1 MMSSS
6 PAISSPIIS
15 HAKKMGNIQVIFGPM
30 FSGKTT
36 ELMRRMKRYQIANY
50 SCLVVKYAKDIRY
63 DKENIATHDR
73 QTLPAVAATKLA
85 DLEEEALQYEII
97 GIDEGQFFPDVVSF
111 CDEMADKGKVVIV
124 AALDGTFQRKGFGNI
139 LNLVPLAEN
148 VIKLSA
154 VCMTCNSDGYFTKR
168 MTTDQSV
175 EVIGGADMYR
185 AVCRDCFKSP
195 TKKSP
200 RKSPMVSPYKLK
212 SPVKSATSLQR
223 GTPTLQEERSLKDL
237 TGSINRQLT
246 FTAPPRI

>member
-73 QTLPAVAATKLA
+73 QTLPA
-85 DLEEEALQYEII
+85 
-97 GIDEGQFFPDVVSF
+97 FPDVVSF
-111 CDEMADKGKVVIV
+111 CDEMADKGKV
-124 AALDGTFQRKGFGNI
+124 GFGNI